1 MARISTIWVIHWCW
15 NQAPDMPVPLPY
27 AELQVT
33 TNFCFLRSGSHPEE
47 LVMQAAALGHRAI
60 AVTDRNTL
68 AGVVRAHTAAK
79 RAGIK
84 LLVGARID
92 LQEGWSFLCFPRDK
106 PAYSRLSRLITRGR
120 RRAEKGD
127 CELHL
132 DDLAAHAEGQI
143 AIALPPDQNTTPDA
157 VRRSGDQRTGA
168 QTLAPG
174 SSLRSGRG
182 GVEGGPWPGFE
193 QFLQHIRETFP
204 DRAYLAAHMHCR
216 GDDER
221 RLVHL
226 KGLADRHG
234 LPLVATNDVLIHHPE
249 RNDPCLHDIVTCIR
263 EKCQISLKPVCG
275 LSLFR
280 NAERHLKS
288 ARRNGCACSQAVTKT
303 PSHRTME
310 IADRLDFSLDE
321 LRYIYPADPL
331 PAGATPQAELAR
343 LTWEGAAGRYPGG
356 IPASVRKTLEH
367 ELKLIGE
374 LDYAP
379 YFLTV
384 HDIVRFARERD
395 ILCQG
400 RGSAANSA
408 VCYCLG
414 ITAVDPGQLD
424 LLFERF
430 VSAERNEPPD
440 IDVDFEHERR
450 EEVIQ
455 YIYEK
460 YGRERAGIA
469 ATVICYRARGSIRE
483 VGKVLGLSMDTV
495 DLLAKTVWGW
505 SGDGLEDDHIRSIG
519 LDPADE
525 NLTRAILLA
534 KALIG
539 FPRHLSQHVGGFVI
553 TEGPLT
559 DLVPIE
565 NAAMEDRTVV
575 EWDKDDLDALGIL
588 KIDVLALGMLTCI
601 RKGLD
606 LLATHYGKR
615 YDLATVPAEDT
626 ATYDMICQ
634 ADTVGVFQIE
644 SRAQMSMLP
653 RLKPRDFY
661 DLVIEVAIVRPGPI
675 QGDMVHPYLRRR
687 NGEEQISFPSKE
699 LDDVLGKTLG
709 VPLFQEQ
716 AMKIAIVAAGFTP
729 SEADQLRRAMATF
742 RKNGQ
747 IHGFEKKMID
757 GMVARGYERDFAARC
772 FNQIKG
778 FGDYGFPESHAAS
791 FALLVYVS
799 AWIKCHYPAA
809 FACALLN
816 SQPMGFYAPAQIV
829 RDARD
834 HGVEVLPVDVNYSD
848 WDSTLEPGADGNFA
862 LRLGFRQ
869 IKGLRE
875 EQMQLLVARRG
886 NGYAD
891 PWLLWRRT
899 GLPARVLER
908 LARADAF
915 GSMDLKRRDALWAVK
930 RFRDAP
936 LPLFEISGEDE
947 QANDPEVSLPE
958 MTLGEQVIDDY
969 ASLRLSLKAHPL
981 ELLRPEMDARGAA
994 PTEDLL
1000 SAKNG
1005 DRVEVAGIVLVRQRP
1020 GTAKGVVFMTLEDE
1034 TGIANIVVWRHMLE
1048 RYRPIVMGGR
1058 LVAIRGKVQREQAVI
1073 HVVADEIADLSH
1085 LLDGLGQV
1093 DPFAIEVARAD
1104 EVRRN
1109 TRDNH
1114 ISPGHMAP
1122 RDPRRDRL
1130 ATPLTG
1136 PVTGQPAPRPDT
1148 MFPSR
1153 DFH

>member
-1 MARISTIWVIHWCW
+1 MP
-15 NQAPDMPVPLPY
+15 APPSLTHGPY

-33 TNFCFLRSGSHPEE
+33 TNFCFLHSGSHPEE
-47 LVMQAAALGHRAI
+47 LVMQAAELGHRAI

-68 AGVVRAHTAAK
+68 AGVVRAHMAAK

-92 LQEGWSFLCFPRDK
+92 LMEGWSFLCFPQDK
-106 PAYSRLSRLITRGR
+106 PAYSRLSQLITKGR

-127 CELHL
+127 CTLYL
-132 DDLAAHAEGQI
+132 SDLAEHAEGQI
-143 AIALPPDQNTTPDA
+143 AIALPPDLPAPPPACQPHSATPDGPQG
-157 VRRSGDQRTGA
+157 RSGDQSASETA
-168 QTLAPG
+168 LAPG
-174 SSLRSGRG
+174 SPFHLGRG
-182 GVEGGPWPGFE
+182 GVGWQDFE
-193 QFLQHIRETFP
+193 QFLEQIGGIFP
-204 DRAYLAAHMHCR
+204 DRAYLAAHMLYR
-216 GDDER
+216 GDDDR
-221 RLVHL
+221 RLAHL
-226 KGLADRHG
+226 MALAKGHG
-234 LPLVATNDVLIHHPE
+234 LPLVATNDVHYHAPE
-249 RNDPCLHDIVTCIR
+249 RRVLQDIVTCIR
-263 EKCQISLKPVCG
+263 EHVTLEQAG
-275 LSLFR
+275 FRLFR
-280 NAERHLKS
+280 NAERHLKPAGEM
-288 ARRNGCACSQAVTKT
+288 ARLFAACPEAIA
-303 PSHRTME
+303 RTAE
-310 IADRLDFSLDE
+310 IADRLHFNLDA

-331 PAGATPQAELAR
+331 PEGATAQEELAR
-343 LTWEGAAGRYPGG
+343 LTWAGASGRYPGG
-356 IPASVRKTLEH
+356 IPESVRKTLAH
-367 ELKLIGE
+367 ELDLIGS

-384 HDIVRFARERD
+384 YDIVRFARERD

-430 VSAERNEPPD
+430 ISAERNEPPD

-455 YIYEK
+455 YVYEK

-469 ATVICYRARGSIRE
+469 ATVICYRARSTIRE

-495 DLLAKTVWGW
+495 DVLAKTVWGW

-525 NLTRAILLA
+525 NLRKAILLA

-601 RKGLD
+601 RKGFD

-615 YDLATVPAEDT
+615 YDLATIPAEDV

-687 NGEEQISFPSKE
+687 NGEEQVSFPSKE

-742 RKNGQ
+742 HKNGQ
-747 IHGFEKKMID
+747 IHGFREKMIG
-757 GMVARGYERDFAARC
+757 GMVARGYEAGFAERC
-772 FNQIKG
+772 FKQIEG

-799 AWIKCHYPAA
+799 AWMKCHYPEV

-816 SQPMGFYAPAQIV
+816 SQPMGFYASAQIV

-834 HGVEVLPVDVNYSD
+834 HGVEVLPVDVNYSE
-848 WDSTLEPGADGNFA
+848 WDNKLEPGADGRFA
-862 LRLGFRQ
+862 IRLGFRQ

-875 EQMQLLVARRG
+875 AHMQVLVARRG

-908 LARADAF
+908 LARADAY
-915 GSMDLKRRDALWAVK
+915 GSMAGESGPLGRRDALWAVK

-936 LPLFEISGEDE
+936 LPLFDASGEDE
-947 QANDPEVSLPE
+947 QANDPEVTLPE

-969 ASLRLSLKAHPL
+969 ASLRLSLKAHPM
-981 ELLRPEMDARGAA
+981 ELLRPEMDARGTA
-994 PTEDLL
+994 PNEDLL
-1000 SAKNG
+1000 SASNG
-1005 DRVEVAGIVLVRQRP
+1005 DRIEVAGIVLVRQRP
-1020 GTAKGVVFMTLEDE
+1020 GTAKGVIFMTLEDE
-1034 TGIANIVVWRHMLE
+1034 TGISNIVVWRNMLE
-1048 RYRPIVMGGR
+1048 RYRPIVMGAR
-1058 LVAIRGKVQREQAVI
+1058 LVAIRGEVQREQAVI
-1073 HVVADEIADLSH
+1073 HVVAQEIIDLSH
-1085 LLDGLGQV
+1085 LLDGLGHI

-1104 EVRRN
+1104 EIRRN
-1109 TRDNH
+1109 SRDSH
-1114 ISPGHMAP
+1114 MVSGHVTP

-1130 ATPLTG
+1130 ADPLNG
-1136 PVTGQPAPRPDT
+1136 PIGNA

>member
-1 MARISTIWVIHWCW
+1 ML
-15 NQAPDMPVPLPY
+15 APPPLTNGPY

-33 TNFCFLRSGSHPEE
+33 TNFCFLHSGSHPEE
-47 LVMQAAALGHRAI
+47 MVMQAAELGHQAI

-68 AGVVRAHTAAK
+68 AGVVRAHMAAK
-79 RAGIK
+79 RTGIK

-92 LQEGWSFLCFPRDK
+92 LMEGGSFLCFPTNK
-106 PAYSRLSRLITRGR
+106 PAYSRLSQLITKGR
-120 RRAEKGD
+120 RRAEKGT
-127 CELHL
+127 CELYL
-132 DDLAAHAEGQI
+132 SDLASHAEGQI
-143 AIALPPDQNTTPDA
+143 AIALPPETPAPQPFSQPLSVIPDGPQG
-157 VRRSGDQRTGA
+157 RSGIHGCNRGSVD
-168 QTLAPG
+168 PG
-174 SSLRSGRG
+174 SPLRCGRG
-182 GVEGGPWPGFE
+182 DTEGLGEGLWDEFE
-193 QFLQHIRETFP
+193 AFLEQIGNIFP
-204 DRAYLAAHMHCR
+204 NHAYLAAQMLYR
-216 GDDER
+216 GDDDR
-221 RLVHL
+221 RLAHL
-226 KGLADRHG
+226 MALAGRHS
-234 LPLVATNDVLIHHPE
+234 LPLVATNDVHYHAPE
-249 RNDPCLHDIVTCIR
+249 RRVLQDIVTCIR
-263 EKCQISLKPVCG
+263 EHVTLADAG
-275 LSLFR
+275 FRLFR
-280 NAERHLKS
+280 NAERHLKPADEM
-288 ARRNGCACSQAVTKT
+288 ARLFATCPEAVA
-303 PSHRTME
+303 RTAE
-310 IADRLDFSLDE
+310 IAGRIHFNLDE

-331 PAGATPQAELAR
+331 PEGATAQEELAR
-343 LTWEGAAGRYPGG
+343 LTWEGAAQRYSEGRYPGG
-356 IPASVRKTLEH
+356 IPDSVRKTLEH
-367 ELKLIGE
+367 ELDLIGS

-414 ITAVDPGQLD
+414 ITAVDPDQLD

-430 VSAERNEPPD
+430 ISAERNEPPD

-455 YIYEK
+455 YIYAK

-469 ATVICYRARGSIRE
+469 ATVICYRARGAIRE

-495 DLLAKTVWGW
+495 DVLAKTVWGW
-505 SGDGLEDDHIRSIG
+505 SGDGLEDEHVRSIG
-519 LDPADE
+519 LDPADAT
-525 NLTRAILLA
+525 LRRAILLA

-601 RKGLD
+601 RKGFD
-606 LLATHYGKR
+606 LLAAHYGKR
-615 YDLATVPAEDT
+615 YDLATVPAEDV

-687 NGEEQISFPSKE
+687 NGEEQVSFPSKE

-747 IHGFEKKMID
+747 IHGFREKMID
-757 GMVARGYERDFAARC
+757 GMVARGYEADFAARC
-772 FNQIKG
+772 FRQIEG

-799 AWIKCHYPAA
+799 AWLKCHYPDV

-816 SQPMGFYAPAQIV
+816 SQPMGFYASAQIV

-834 HGVEVLPVDVNYSD
+834 ARDHDVEVLPVDVNYSD
-848 WDSTLEPGADGNFA
+848 WDNRLEPGAHGRFA
-862 LRLGFRQ
+862 IRLGFRQ

-875 EQMQLLVARRG
+875 AHMQTLVARRG

-908 LARADAF
+908 LARADAY
-915 GSMDLKRRDALWAVK
+915 GSMAGETGPLGRRDALWAVK

-936 LPLFEISGEDE
+936 LPLFEASGEDE
-947 QANDPEVSLPE
+947 QANDPEVTLPE

-969 ASLRLSLKAHPL
+969 AGLRLSLKAHPM
-981 ELLRPEMDARGAA
+981 ELLRPEMDARGTV
-994 PTEDLL
+994 PNEDLL
-1000 SAKNG
+1000 SANNG

-1034 TGIANIVVWRHMLE
+1034 TGISNIVVWRNILE
-1048 RYRPIVMGGR
+1048 RYRPTVMGAR
-1058 LVAIRGKVQREQAVI
+1058 LVAILGEVQREQAVI
-1073 HVVADEIADLSH
+1073 HVVAHEIIDLSH
-1085 LLDGLGQV
+1085 LLDGLGHL

-1104 EVRRN
+1104 EVRRDR
-1109 TRDNH
+1109 RDSH
-1114 ISPGHMAP
+1114 MTSGHVTP

-1130 ATPLTG
+1130 AEPINN
-1136 PVTGQPAPRPDT
+1136 A